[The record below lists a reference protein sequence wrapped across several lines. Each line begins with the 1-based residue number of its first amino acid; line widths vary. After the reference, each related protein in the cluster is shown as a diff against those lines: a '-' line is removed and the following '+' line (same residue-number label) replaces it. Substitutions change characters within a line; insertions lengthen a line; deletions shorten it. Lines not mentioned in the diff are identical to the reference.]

1 MSLLEGHG
9 TFVMN
14 QVARGRIEGAE
25 RFDRTLHE
33 RRNRAGMEKM
43 LHKVIGF
50 DMKVRQYEM
59 GERFVASVVGRVGMD
74 GFNRVWAHPDH
85 LPTLEEIS
93 HPDLWVARVG
103 AA

>member
-1 MSLLEGHG
+1 
-9 TFVMN
+9 
-14 QVARGRIEGAE
+14 
-25 RFDRTLHE
+25 
-33 RRNRAGMEKM
+33 
-43 LHKVIGF
+43 
-50 DMKVRQYEM
+50 M

-74 GFNRVWAHPDH
+74 GFNRVWAHPDR